1 LRPRTK
7 NSATKIATNTTAAI
21 TIPAIAPPLNPP
33 PPPDGALL
41 VVALAVA
48 LVVVVAVEVEFPVVV
63 DPPPSAG
70 MDWPG
75 TSI

>member
-1 LRPRTK
+1 
-7 NSATKIATNTTAAI
+7 
-21 TIPAIAPPLNPP
+21 
-33 PPPDGALL
+33 

-48 LVVVVAVEVEFPVVV
+48 LVVIVVEVEFPVVV

-70 MDWPG
+70 IDWPG